1 MNYLGIDLGG
11 TNIVAAVVNEKYEI
25 VSEAKNPTLCP
36 RPWEEILDD
45 VAKTA
50 IEAANLANLK
60 ISDFAFVGI
69 GSPGVISVE
78 TGTVIVAVNLGFE
91 NVPLTKYL
99 SEKLG
104 VPVILENDANAAAFG
119 EYKAGKA
126 KNTTNFVA
134 LTIGTGIGSGVVLDG
149 KIYRGNNGI
158 AGELGHSVIKLGGRQ
173 CSCGRKGCIDVYAS
187 ATGLITTTKE
197 AMEKNKES
205 LLWQLSEG
213 DIKNVTGI
221 TAFKAARQK
230 DKTALEVV
238 NSYVEVLAAAITNI
252 INTFQP
258 DMITIA
264 GGISKEGDFL
274 LNPVKSLVEKESLKN
289 PAKPSPKIEIA
300 QLQDKAG
307 VIGAALLG
315 IQN

>member
-11 TNIVAAVVNEKYEI
+11 TNIVAAVVNEKYKI
-25 VSEAKNPTLCP
+25 ISEAKNPTLCP
-36 RPWEEILDD
+36 RPWKEILDD

-50 IEAANLANLK
+50 LEAAKMANLEM
-60 ISDFAFVGI
+60 SDFPFVGI

-78 TGTVIVAVNLGFE
+78 TGTVIAAVNLGFN

-99 SEKLG
+99 SEKLKI
-104 VPVILENDANAAAFG
+104 PVILENDANAAAYG
-119 EYKAGKA
+119 EFKAGKA
-126 KNTTNFVA
+126 KNTENFIA
-134 LTIGTGIGSGVVLDG
+134 FTIGTGIGSGVVLDG
-149 KIYRGNNGI
+149 KIYRGTNGI

-197 AMEKNKES
+197 AMEANKES
-205 LLWQLSEG
+205 LMWQLSEG
-213 DIKNVTGI
+213 DIKKVTGI
-221 TAFKAARQK
+221 TAFKAAKQN

-238 NSYVEVLAAAITNI
+238 NSYIEVLAAAITNI

-264 GGISKEGDFL
+264 GGISKEGDYL
-274 LNPVKSLVEKESLKN
+274 LNPIKKLVEKESLKN
-289 PAKPSPKIEIA
+289 STKPFPKIEIA
-300 QLQDKAG
+300 ELQDKAG
-307 VIGAALLG
+307 VIGASLLG
-315 IQN
+315 I

>member
-25 VSEAKNPTLCP
+25 ISEAKNPTLCP
-36 RPWEEILDD
+36 RPWKEILDD

-50 IEAANLANLK
+50 LEAAKIANLEM
-60 ISDFAFVGI
+60 SDFPFVGI

-78 TGTVIVAVNLGFE
+78 TGTVIAAVNLGFE

-99 SEKLG
+99 SEKLE
-104 VPVILENDANAAAFG
+104 VPVILENDANAAAYG
-119 EYKAGKA
+119 EFKAGKA
-126 KNTTNFVA
+126 KNTENFIA
-134 LTIGTGIGSGVVLDG
+134 FTIGTGIGSGVVLDG
-149 KIYRGNNGI
+149 KIYRGTNGI

-173 CSCGRKGCIDVYAS
+173 CSCGRKGCVDVYAS

-197 AMEKNKES
+197 AMEANKES
-205 LLWQLSEG
+205 LMWQLSES
-213 DIKNVTGI
+213 DIKKVTGI
-221 TAFKAARQK
+221 TAFKAARQN

-238 NSYVEVLAAAITNI
+238 NSYIEVLAAAITNI

-264 GGISKEGDFL
+264 GGISKEGDYL
-274 LNPVKSLVEKESLKN
+274 LNPIKKLVEKESLKN
-289 PAKPSPKIEIA
+289 STKPFPKIEIA
-300 QLQDKAG
+300 ELQDKAG
-307 VIGAALLG
+307 VIGASLLG
-315 IQN
+315 I

>member
-36 RPWEEILDD
+36 RPWKEILDD

-99 SEKLG
+99 SEKLE

-197 AMEKNKES
+197 AMETNKES
-205 LLWQLSEG
+205 LMWQLSKG

-221 TAFKAARQK
+221 TAFKAARQN

>member
-11 TNIVAAVVNEKYEI
+11 TNIVAAVVNEKFEI
-25 VSEAKNPTLCP
+25 VAEAKNPTLCP
-36 RPWEEILDD
+36 RPWKEILDD

-50 IEAANLANLK
+50 LEAAKMANLE
-60 ISDFAFVGI
+60 ISDFSFVGI

-78 TGTVIVAVNLGFE
+78 TGTVIAAVNLGFD
-91 NVPLTKYL
+91 NVPVSKYL
-99 SEKLG
+99 SEKFE
-104 VPVILENDANAAAFG
+104 VPVILENDANAAAYG
-119 EYKAGKA
+119 EFKAGKA
-126 KNTTNFVA
+126 KNTENFIA
-134 LTIGTGIGSGVVLDG
+134 FTIGTGIGSGVVLDG
-149 KIYRGNNGI
+149 KIYRGTNGI

-197 AMEKNKES
+197 AMEANKES
-205 LLWQLSEG
+205 LMWQLSEG
-213 DIKNVTGI
+213 DIKKVNGI
-221 TAFKAARQK
+221 TAFKAARQN

-238 NSYVEVLAAAITNI
+238 NSYIEVLAAAITNI

-274 LNPVKSLVEKESLKN
+274 LNPIKKLVEKDSLKN
-289 PAKPSPKIEIA
+289 LEKPLPKIEIA
-300 QLQDKAG
+300 ELQDKAG

-315 IQN
+315 I

>member
-25 VSEAKNPTLCP
+25 ISEAKNPTLCP
-36 RPWEEILDD
+36 RPWKEILDD

-50 IEAANLANLK
+50 LEAAKMANLEM
-60 ISDFAFVGI
+60 SDFSFVGI

-78 TGTVIVAVNLGFE
+78 TGTVIAAVNLGFN
-91 NVPLTKYL
+91 NVPLSKYL
-99 SEKLG
+99 SEKLKI
-104 VPVILENDANAAAFG
+104 PVILENDANAAAYG
-119 EYKAGKA
+119 EFKAGKA
-126 KNTTNFVA
+126 KNTENFIA
-134 LTIGTGIGSGVVLDG
+134 FTIGTGIGSGVVLDG
-149 KIYRGNNGI
+149 KIYRGTNGI

-197 AMEKNKES
+197 AMEANKES
-205 LLWQLSEG
+205 LMWQLSEG
-213 DIKNVTGI
+213 DIKKVTGI
-221 TAFKAARQK
+221 TAFKAAKQN

-238 NSYVEVLAAAITNI
+238 NSYIEVLAAAITNI

-264 GGISKEGDFL
+264 GGISKEGDYL
-274 LNPVKSLVEKESLKN
+274 LNPIKKLVEKESLKN
-289 PAKPSPKIEIA
+289 STKPFPKIEIA
-300 QLQDKAG
+300 ELQDKAG
-307 VIGAALLG
+307 VIGASLLG
-315 IQN
+315 I

>member
-36 RPWEEILDD
+36 RPWKEILDD

-50 IEAANLANLK
+50 VEAANLANLK

-119 EYKAGKA
+119 EYKAGAA

-197 AMEKNKES
+197 AMETNKES
-205 LLWQLSEG
+205 LMWQLSKG

-221 TAFKAARQK
+221 TAFKAARQN
-230 DKTALEVV
+230 DKTALKVV

-315 IQN
+315 I

>member
-25 VSEAKNPTLCP
+25 IAEAKNPTLCP
-36 RPWEEILDD
+36 RPWNEILDD
-45 VAKTA
+45 VTKTA
-50 IEAANLANLK
+50 VEAANLANLK

-78 TGTVIVAVNLGFE
+78 TGTVIVAVNLGFN

-99 SEKLG
+99 SEKLE
-104 VPVILENDANAAAFG
+104 VPVILENDANAAAYG
-119 EYKAGKA
+119 EFKAGIA
-126 KNTTNFVA
+126 KNTKNFIA

-149 KIYRGNNGI
+149 KIYRGSNGI
-158 AGELGHSVIKLGGRQ
+158 AGELGHSVIKLGGRP
-173 CSCGRKGCIDVYAS
+173 CSCGRRGCIDVYAS

-197 AMEKNKES
+197 AMEKDKES
-205 LLWQLSEG
+205 IMWQLSEG
-213 DIKNVTGI
+213 DIKKVDGI
-221 TAFKAARQK
+221 TAFKAARQN

-238 NSYVEVLAAAITNI
+238 NSYIEVLAASITNI

-264 GGISKEGDFL
+264 GGISREGDFL

-289 PAKPSPKIEIA
+289 PAQPEPKIAIA

-315 IQN
+315 I

>member
-1 MNYLGIDLGG
+1 M
-11 TNIVAAVVNEKYEI
+11 AAVVNEKFEI
-25 VSEAKNPTLCP
+25 VAEAKNPTLCP
-36 RPWEEILDD
+36 RPWKEILDD

-50 IEAANLANLK
+50 LEAAKMANLE
-60 ISDFAFVGI
+60 ISDFSFVGI

-78 TGTVIVAVNLGFE
+78 TGTVIAAVNLGFD
-91 NVPLTKYL
+91 NVPVSKYL
-99 SEKLG
+99 SEKFE
-104 VPVILENDANAAAFG
+104 VPVILENDANAAAYG
-119 EYKAGKA
+119 EFKAGKA
-126 KNTTNFVA
+126 KNTENFIA
-134 LTIGTGIGSGVVLDG
+134 FTIGTGIGSGVVLDG
-149 KIYRGNNGI
+149 KIYRGTNGI

-197 AMEKNKES
+197 AMEANKES
-205 LLWQLSEG
+205 LMWQLSEG
-213 DIKNVTGI
+213 DIKKVNGI
-221 TAFKAARQK
+221 TAFKAARQN

-238 NSYVEVLAAAITNI
+238 NSYIEVLAAAITNI

-274 LNPVKSLVEKESLKN
+274 LNPIKKLVEKDSLKN
-289 PAKPSPKIEIA
+289 LEKPLPKIEIA
-300 QLQDKAG
+300 ELQDKAG

-315 IQN
+315 I

>member
-25 VSEAKNPTLCP
+25 ISEAKNPTLCP
-36 RPWEEILDD
+36 RPWKEILDD

-50 IEAANLANLK
+50 LEAAKMANLEM
-60 ISDFAFVGI
+60 SDFPFVGI

-78 TGTVIVAVNLGFE
+78 TGTVIAAVNLGFE

-99 SEKLG
+99 SEKLKI
-104 VPVILENDANAAAFG
+104 PVILENDANAAAYG
-119 EYKAGKA
+119 EFKAGKA
-126 KNTTNFVA
+126 KNTENFIA
-134 LTIGTGIGSGVVLDG
+134 FTIGTGIGSGVVLDG
-149 KIYRGNNGI
+149 KIYRGTNGI

-197 AMEKNKES
+197 AMEANKES
-205 LLWQLSEG
+205 LMWQLSEG
-213 DIKNVTGI
+213 DIKKVTGI
-221 TAFKAARQK
+221 TAFKAAKQN

-264 GGISKEGDFL
+264 GGISKEGDYL
-274 LNPVKSLVEKESLKN
+274 LNPIKKLVEKESLKN
-289 PAKPSPKIEIA
+289 STKPFPKIEIA
-300 QLQDKAG
+300 ELQDKAG
-307 VIGAALLG
+307 VIGASLLG
-315 IQN
+315 I

>member
-25 VSEAKNPTLCP
+25 ISEAKNPTLCP
-36 RPWEEILDD
+36 RPWKEILDD

-50 IEAANLANLK
+50 LEAAKMANLEM
-60 ISDFAFVGI
+60 SDFPFVGI

-78 TGTVIVAVNLGFE
+78 TGTVIAAVNLGFN

-99 SEKLG
+99 SEKLE
-104 VPVILENDANAAAFG
+104 VPVILENDANAAAYG
-119 EYKAGKA
+119 EFKAGKA
-126 KNTTNFVA
+126 KNTENFIA
-134 LTIGTGIGSGVVLDG
+134 FTIGTGIGSGVVLDG
-149 KIYRGNNGI
+149 KIYRGTNGI

-197 AMEKNKES
+197 AMEANKES
-205 LLWQLSEG
+205 LMWQLSEG
-213 DIKNVTGI
+213 DIKKVTGI
-221 TAFKAARQK
+221 TAFKAARQN

-238 NSYVEVLAAAITNI
+238 NSYIEVLAAAITNI

-264 GGISKEGDFL
+264 GGISKEGDYL
-274 LNPVKSLVEKESLKN
+274 LNPIKKLVEKESLKN
-289 PAKPSPKIEIA
+289 STKPFPKIEIA
-300 QLQDKAG
+300 ELQDKAG
-307 VIGAALLG
+307 VIGASLLG
-315 IQN
+315 I

>member
-36 RPWEEILDD
+36 RPWKEILDD

-50 IEAANLANLK
+50 VEAANLANLK

-197 AMEKNKES
+197 AMEANKES
-205 LLWQLSEG
+205 LMWQLSEG
-213 DIKNVTGI
+213 DIRNVTGI

-264 GGISKEGDFL
+264 GGISREGDFL

>member
-25 VSEAKNPTLCP
+25 ISEAKNPTLCP
-36 RPWEEILDD
+36 RPWKEILDD

-50 IEAANLANLK
+50 LEAAKMANLEM
-60 ISDFAFVGI
+60 SDFPFVGI

-78 TGTVIVAVNLGFE
+78 TGTVIVAVNLGFN

-104 VPVILENDANAAAFG
+104 VPVILENDANAAAYG
-119 EYKAGKA
+119 EFKAGIA
-126 KNTTNFVA
+126 KNTKNFIA

-149 KIYRGNNGI
+149 KIYRGSNGI
-158 AGELGHSVIKLGGRQ
+158 AGELGHSVIKLGGRP
-173 CSCGRKGCIDVYAS
+173 CSCGRRGCIDVYAS

-197 AMEKNKES
+197 AMEKDKES
-205 LLWQLSEG
+205 IMWQLSEG
-213 DIKNVTGI
+213 DIKKVDGI
-221 TAFKAARQK
+221 TAFKAARQN

-238 NSYVEVLAAAITNI
+238 NSYIEVLAASITNI

-264 GGISKEGDFL
+264 GGISREGDFL

-289 PAKPSPKIEIA
+289 PAQPEPKIAIA

-307 VIGAALLG
+307 VIGAALLR
-315 IQN
+315 I

>member
-25 VSEAKNPTLCP
+25 ISEAKNPTLCP
-36 RPWEEILDD
+36 RPWKEILDD

-50 IEAANLANLK
+50 LEAAKMANLEM
-60 ISDFAFVGI
+60 SDFPFVGI

-78 TGTVIVAVNLGFE
+78 TGTVIAAVNLGFE

-99 SEKLG
+99 SEKLKI
-104 VPVILENDANAAAFG
+104 PVILENDANAAAYG
-119 EYKAGKA
+119 EFKAGKA
-126 KNTTNFVA
+126 KNTENFIA
-134 LTIGTGIGSGVVLDG
+134 FTIGTGIGSGVVLDG
-149 KIYRGNNGI
+149 KIYRGTNGI

-197 AMEKNKES
+197 AMEANKES
-205 LLWQLSEG
+205 LMWQLSEG
-213 DIKNVTGI
+213 DIKKVTGI
-221 TAFKAARQK
+221 TAFKAARQN

-238 NSYVEVLAAAITNI
+238 NSYIEVLAAAITNI

-264 GGISKEGDFL
+264 GGISKEGDYL
-274 LNPVKSLVEKESLKN
+274 LNPIKKLVEKESLKN
-289 PAKPSPKIEIA
+289 STKPFPKIEIA
-300 QLQDKAG
+300 ELQDKAG
-307 VIGAALLG
+307 VIGASLLG
-315 IQN
+315 I

>member
-11 TNIVAAVVNEKYEI
+11 TNIVAAVVNEKFEI
-25 VSEAKNPTLCP
+25 VAEAKNPTLCP
-36 RPWEEILDD
+36 RPWKEILDD

-50 IEAANLANLK
+50 LEAAKMANLEM
-60 ISDFAFVGI
+60 SDFPFVGI

-78 TGTVIVAVNLGFE
+78 TGTVIAAVNLGFD
-91 NVPLTKYL
+91 NVPVSKYL
-99 SEKLG
+99 SEKFE
-104 VPVILENDANAAAFG
+104 VPVILENDANAAAYG
-119 EYKAGKA
+119 EFKAGKA
-126 KNTTNFVA
+126 KNTENFIA
-134 LTIGTGIGSGVVLDG
+134 FTIGTGIGSGVVLDG
-149 KIYRGNNGI
+149 KIYRGTNGI

-197 AMEKNKES
+197 AMEANKES
-205 LLWQLSEG
+205 LMWQLSEG
-213 DIKNVTGI
+213 DIKKVTGI
-221 TAFKAARQK
+221 TAFKAARQN

-238 NSYVEVLAAAITNI
+238 NSYIEVLAAAITNI

-274 LNPVKSLVEKESLKN
+274 LNPIKKLVEKDSLKN
-289 PAKPSPKIEIA
+289 LEKPLPKIEIA
-300 QLQDKAG
+300 ELQDKAG
-307 VIGAALLG
+307 VIGASLLG
-315 IQN
+315 I

>member
-11 TNIVAAVVNEKYEI
+11 TNIVAAVVNEKFEI
-25 VSEAKNPTLCP
+25 VAEAKNPTLCP
-36 RPWEEILDD
+36 RSWKEILDD

-78 TGTVIVAVNLGFE
+78 TGTVIVAVNLGFN

-99 SEKLG
+99 SDKLG
-104 VPVILENDANAAAFG
+104 IPVILENDANAAAYG
-119 EYKAGKA
+119 EFKAGKA
-126 KNTTNFVA
+126 KNTDNFVA

-149 KIYRGNNGI
+149 KIYRGANGI

-197 AMEKNKES
+197 AMEANKES
-205 LLWQLSEG
+205 LMWQLSEG

-221 TAFKAARQK
+221 TAFKAARQN
-230 DKTALEVV
+230 DKAALEVV
-238 NSYVEVLAAAITNI
+238 NSYIEVLAAAITNI

-264 GGISKEGDFL
+264 GGISREGDYL
-274 LNPVKSLVEKESLKN
+274 LNPVKSLVENESLKN
-289 PAKPSPKIEIA
+289 PAKPLPQIEIA
-300 QLQDKAG
+300 ELQDKAG

-315 IQN
+315 I

>member
-36 RPWEEILDD
+36 RSWEEILDD

-50 IEAANLANLK
+50 IEAANLANLN
-60 ISDFAFVGI
+60 ISDFEFVGI

-78 TGTVIVAVNLGFE
+78 TGTVIAAVNLGFE

-119 EYKAGKA
+119 EYKAGAA

-197 AMEKNKES
+197 AMEANKES
-205 LLWQLSEG
+205 LMWQLSEG

-221 TAFKAARQK
+221 TAFKASRQN

-238 NSYVEVLAAAITNI
+238 YSYVEVLAAAITNI

-274 LNPVKSLVEKESLKN
+274 LNPVKSLVERESLKN

>member
-60 ISDFAFVGI
+60 ISDFEFVGI

-104 VPVILENDANAAAFG
+104 VPIILENDANAAAFG
-119 EYKAGKA
+119 EYKAGAA

-197 AMEKNKES
+197 AMETNKES
-205 LLWQLSEG
+205 LMWQLSAG

-258 DMITIA
+258 DTITIA

>member
-36 RPWEEILDD
+36 RPWKEILDD

-50 IEAANLANLK
+50 VEAANLANLK

-78 TGTVIVAVNLGFE
+78 TGTVIAAVNLGFE

-119 EYKAGKA
+119 EYKAGEA

-149 KIYRGNNGI
+149 KIFRGSNGI

-173 CSCGRKGCIDVYAS
+173 CSCGRQGCIDVYAS
-187 ATGLITTTKE
+187 ARGHSTTTKE
-197 AMEKNKES
+197 AMETNKES
-205 LLWQLSEG
+205 LMWQLSKG

-264 GGISKEGDFL
+264 GGISREGDFL

>member
-11 TNIVAAVVNEKYEI
+11 TNIVAAVVNDKYEI
-25 VSEAKNPTLCP
+25 VSETKNPTLCP
-36 RPWEEILDD
+36 RPWKEILDD

-50 IEAANLANLK
+50 VEAANLANLK

-78 TGTVIVAVNLGFE
+78 TGTVIAAVNLGFD
-91 NVPLTKYL
+91 NVPVSKYL
-99 SEKLG
+99 SEKFE
-104 VPVILENDANAAAFG
+104 VPVILENDANAAAYG
-119 EYKAGKA
+119 EFKAGKA
-126 KNTTNFVA
+126 KNTENFIA
-134 LTIGTGIGSGVVLDG
+134 FTIGTGIGSGVVLDG
-149 KIYRGNNGI
+149 KIYRGTNGI

-173 CSCGRKGCIDVYAS
+173 CSCGRKGCVDVYAS

-197 AMEKNKES
+197 AMEANKES
-205 LLWQLSEG
+205 LMWQLSEG
-213 DIKNVTGI
+213 DIKKVNGI
-221 TAFKAARQK
+221 TAFKAAKQN

-238 NSYVEVLAAAITNI
+238 NSYIEVLATAITNI

-274 LNPVKSLVEKESLKN
+274 LNPIKKLVEKDSLKN
-289 PAKPSPKIEIA
+289 LEKPLPKIEIA
-300 QLQDKAG
+300 ELQDKAG

-315 IQN
+315 I

>member
-25 VSEAKNPTLCP
+25 ISEAKNPTLCP
-36 RPWEEILDD
+36 RPWKEILDD

-50 IEAANLANLK
+50 LEAAKIANLEM
-60 ISDFAFVGI
+60 SDFPFVGI

-78 TGTVIVAVNLGFE
+78 TGTVIAAVNLGFE

-99 SEKLG
+99 SEKLE
-104 VPVILENDANAAAFG
+104 VPVILENDANAAAYG
-119 EYKAGKA
+119 EFKAGKA
-126 KNTTNFVA
+126 KNTENFIA
-134 LTIGTGIGSGVVLDG
+134 FTIGTGIGSGVVLDG
-149 KIYRGNNGI
+149 KIYRGTNGI

-173 CSCGRKGCIDVYAS
+173 CSCGRKGCVDVYAS

-197 AMEKNKES
+197 AMEANKES
-205 LLWQLSEG
+205 LMWQLSES
-213 DIKNVTGI
+213 DIKKVTGI
-221 TAFKAARQK
+221 TAFKAARQN

-238 NSYVEVLAAAITNI
+238 NSYIEVLAAAITNI

-274 LNPVKSLVEKESLKN
+274 LNPIKKLVEKDSLKN
-289 PAKPSPKIEIA
+289 LEKPLPKIEIA
-300 QLQDKAG
+300 ELQDKAG

-315 IQN
+315 I

>member
-11 TNIVAAVVNEKYEI
+11 TNIVAAVVNEKFEI

-36 RPWEEILDD
+36 RPWKEILDD

-50 IEAANLANLK
+50 LEAAKMANLK
-60 ISDFAFVGI
+60 MSDFPFVGI

-78 TGTVIVAVNLGFE
+78 TGTVIAAVNLGFD
-91 NVPLTKYL
+91 NVPVSKYL
-99 SEKLG
+99 SEKFE
-104 VPVILENDANAAAFG
+104 VPVILENDANAAAYG
-119 EYKAGKA
+119 EFKAGKA
-126 KNTTNFVA
+126 KNTENFIA
-134 LTIGTGIGSGVVLDG
+134 FTIGTGIGSGVILDG
-149 KIYRGNNGI
+149 KIYRGTNGI
-158 AGELGHSVIKLGGRQ
+158 AGELGHSVIKFGGRQ
-173 CSCGRKGCIDVYAS
+173 CSCGRKGCVDVYAS

-197 AMEKNKES
+197 AMEKDKSTLMWE
-205 LLWQLSEG
+205 LSKN
-213 DIKNVTGI
+213 DISKVNGI
-221 TAFKAARQK
+221 TAFKAAREN

-238 NSYVEVLAAAITNI
+238 SSYVEVLGSCIANI

-274 LNPVKSLVEKESLKN
+274 LNPVKNLVEKEILKN
-289 PAKPSPKIEIA
+289 PSKPAPKIEIA
-300 QLQDKAG
+300 ELQDKAG

-315 IQN
+315 I

>member
-50 IEAANLANLK
+50 VKAANLANLK

-134 LTIGTGIGSGVVLDG
+134 LTIGTGIGSGVVLDR
-149 KIYRGNNGI
+149 KIFRGSNGI

-197 AMEKNKES
+197 AMETNKES
-205 LLWQLSEG
+205 LMWQLSQG

>member
-36 RPWEEILDD
+36 RPWKEILDD

-119 EYKAGKA
+119 EYKAGAA

-197 AMEKNKES
+197 AMETNKES
-205 LLWQLSEG
+205 LMWQLSKG

-264 GGISKEGDFL
+264 GGISKEGDYL